1 MATRIDREG
10 GDGHLPPMN
19 AESPLDARISR
30 WPVFPVACW
39 VLGLMAF
46 TQLLVAGMAM
56 ATRFEDSKVV
66 KVVEK
71 AVMKPV
77 VVRVPAA
84 PSQMPAAPLGSVV
97 SRPPVTQDAPVMPVL
112 KPTPLMT
119 PAIAD
124 PRTERL
130 VNEARQARV
139 AGDMGKA
146 ITKLEDALLQSPE
159 DPSVH
164 WEMGMALEQMGVYD
178 TAADHY
184 QKILG
189 IGLPD
194 AGSYFEMAGEKLRD
208 GFAQPADM
216 LGKLSLD
223 RVRIFNNPNADEGQ
237 KVILTIPVQKG
248 GAEDI
253 DLNKLDVSVL
263 FFNKTTRGEI
273 VVRDEGTQVS
283 QEWTSMP
290 FDWQGGGETLR
301 MTYIIPPLDN
311 QTEHLFGGRTYYG
324 QVVSLVYA
332 GEVLDVQ
339 AWPRDLAAR
348 IPQQQAGPKPAD
360 MLSPEFLN
368 DLPPDADPGSLLPPK
383 LGPSALEPIPP
394 ELPQP

>member
-1 MATRIDREG
+1 
-10 GDGHLPPMN
+10 MN
-19 AESPLDARISR
+19 AKNPHDARISR

-39 VLGLMAF
+39 ILGLMAF
-46 TQLLVAGMAM
+46 MQLVVAGMAL

-77 VVRVPAA
+77 VVRVPAS
-84 PSQMPAAPLGSVV
+84 PSSSPVAPLGSVV
-97 SRPPVTQDAPVMPVL
+97 SRPPMTQEASVMPAL
-112 KPTPLMT
+112 KPTPLTT

-146 ITKLEDALLQSPE
+146 ITKLEDAILQSPE

-184 QKILG
+184 QKILS
-189 IGLPD
+189 IGLPT
-194 AGSYFEMAGEKLRD
+194 AGSYFEMAGDKLRD
-208 GFAQPADM
+208 GFAQPVDM
-216 LGKLSLD
+216 LGKLKLGHAK
-223 RVRIFNNPNADEGQ
+223 VFNDPNAEGGQ
-237 KVILTIPVQKG
+237 KVIVDIPVQKG
-248 GAEDI
+248 TAEEI

-273 VVRDEGTQVS
+273 VVRDEGTQVT
-283 QEWTSMP
+283 QEWISMP

-301 MTYIIPPLDN
+301 MTYVIPPLDT
-311 QTEHLFGGRTYYG
+311 QSEHLFGGRTYYG
-324 QVVSLVYA
+324 QVVSLVYN
-332 GEVLDVQ
+332 GEVLDVDPS
-339 AWPRDLAAR
+339 PRDLAAR
-348 IPQQQAGPKPAD
+348 IPQQHAGPKPGD
-360 MLSPEFLN
+360 MLSPDPLN
-368 DLPPDADPGSLLPPK
+368 DLPPDTDPGLLLPPK

>member
-10 GDGHLPPMN
+10 VDRHVPPMN

-46 TQLLVAGMAM
+46 TQLIVAGMAL
-56 ATRFEDSKVV
+56 ATRLEDSKVV

-77 VVRVPAA
+77 VVRVPAS
-84 PSQMPAAPLGSVV
+84 PSTSPGAPLGSVV
-97 SRPPVTQDAPVMPVL
+97 SRPPVPQETPVMPAL
-112 KPTPLMT
+112 KPTPLTT

-146 ITKLEDALLQSPE
+146 ITKLEDAILQSPE

-178 TAADHY
+178 TAANHY

-189 IGLPD
+189 IGLPT
-194 AGSYFEMAGEKLRD
+194 AGSYFEMAGDKLRD

-348 IPQQQAGPKPAD
+348 MPQQQAVPKPGD

-368 DLPPDADPGSLLPPK
+368 DLPPDTDPGLLLPPK